1 MDIQEEYK
9 KYNYPSKQKLYALTK
24 LEGVK
29 ATLKEV
35 QQYTKL
41 CPEQSHS
48 ASQVFCPKN
57 GQKVGQK
64 MCTKKWTKI
73 WK

>member
-1 MDIQEEYK
+1 MDIFLTPNK
-9 KYNYPSKQKLYALTK
+9 FNGKGKIDVTLVKQSTSFSNPN
-24 LEGVK
+24 
-29 ATLKEV
+29 TS
-35 QQYTKL
+35 YTKL

-48 ASQVFCPKN
+48 ASQVYCPKN